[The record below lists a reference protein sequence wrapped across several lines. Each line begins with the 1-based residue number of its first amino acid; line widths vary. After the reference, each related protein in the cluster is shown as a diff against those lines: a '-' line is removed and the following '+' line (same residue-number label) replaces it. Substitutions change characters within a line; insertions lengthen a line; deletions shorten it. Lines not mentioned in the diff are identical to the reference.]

1 MEENNGNKEGNTYLS
16 KEEKL
21 NRLFLLVSIMILVL
35 IMSWV
40 NYIKLQNMKAVNL

>member
-21 NRLFLLVSIMILVL
+21 NRLFLLVSIMILTHTTL
-35 IMSWV
+35 
-40 NYIKLQNMKAVNL
+40 KLQSFTCFCYFYW